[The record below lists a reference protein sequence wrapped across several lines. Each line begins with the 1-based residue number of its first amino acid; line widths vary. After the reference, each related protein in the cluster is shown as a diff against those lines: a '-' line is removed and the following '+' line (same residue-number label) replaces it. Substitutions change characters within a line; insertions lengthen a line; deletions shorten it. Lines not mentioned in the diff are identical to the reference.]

1 MKQQMSQAY
10 KRDIQVMK
18 TILIIY
24 LIFMSAGIPGIIY
37 TIVSVTGKTMSKAF
51 YLFVMGTTP
60 IVTFVEKISVIYIYL
75 SKEIRKVFENFL
87 KQSTVLNKIL

>member
-24 LIFMSAGIPGIIY
+24 LIFMSAGIPGIVY

>member
-60 IVTFVEKISVIYIYL
+60 IVTFVEKISVIYISQQRN
-75 SKEIRKVFENFL
+75 SKGLREFPKTINCSE
-87 KQSTVLNKIL
+87 

>member
-1 MKQQMSQAY
+1 MSQAY

-24 LIFMSAGIPGIIY
+24 LIFMSAGIPGIVY

>member
-87 KQSTVLNKIL
+87 KQSTVPNKIL

>member
-60 IVTFVEKISVIYIYL
+60 IVTFVEKISVIYI
-75 SKEIRKVFENFL
+75 SAKKFER
-87 KQSTVLNKIL
+87 SSRIS